1 MKFVAL
7 LVLLTASLS
16 FAQHGQAASG
26 LTNGIIDFPA
36 LDQELQGNGLTG
48 WVHGAA
54 PEFNQY
60 VFTWRDPNDFFLHF
74 EFPMITSNPKL
85 KAVLKTLGRHDEI
98 VIKGKFANLNAP
110 VRHIRLTDVQ
120 VSKKF
125 DPGIHVAHY
134 AREAK
139 LPDDLEG
146 KKELIGKVHAVVED
160 GHIFVIEYKDA
171 VIPVYAKDN
180 QYTKDLYRNDK
191 IKLQYVLRQHPG
203 SPSHVELDPA
213 STNPVH
219 VIEKLVD
226 LHGQPVGPKD
236 PKTGKALGLD
246 GVLVMFPKSP
256 QVKFN
261 VFALQVTDTDGV
273 KREHTLV
280 NFDVDHPEIFL
291 AIRDHLQKL
300 WDAETST
307 IVDARNKY
315 INPKIRLHV
324 EGTGNVVDPGQA
336 NPQVLLT
343 SEKDITRLP

>member
-1 MKFVAL
+1 MKFLAF
-7 LVLLTASLS
+7 LVLFTTTLS
-16 FAQHGQAASG
+16 FAQHGSGNG
-26 LTNGIIDFPA
+26 LTSGTIDLDA

-48 WVHGAA
+48 WVHGAV

-60 VFTWRDPNDFFLHF
+60 VFTWRDSNDFFLHF

-85 KAVLKTLGRHDEI
+85 KAELAKLGRHDEI
-98 VIKGKFANLNAP
+98 VIKGKFANLHAP
-110 VRHIRLTDVQ
+110 IRHIRLTSVQ
-120 VSKKF
+120 VKAKF

-134 AREAK
+134 VREAK

-146 KKELIGKVHAVVED
+146 KKELVGKVHAVVEE

-171 VIPVYAKDN
+171 VVPVYTKDN
-180 QYTKDLYRNDK
+180 QFTKDLYRNDK
-191 IKLQYVLRQHPG
+191 VKLQYVLRQHPG

-213 STNPVH
+213 STNPVQ
-219 VIEKLVD
+219 VLEKLVD
-226 LHGQPVGPKD
+226 LHGKPAGGTD
-236 PKTGKALGLD
+236 PKTGKAMGLD

-261 VFALQVTDTDGV
+261 VFALQVTDADGV

-280 NFDVDHPEIFL
+280 NFDDPNVFF
-291 AIRDHLQKL
+291 AIRDSLQKM
-300 WDAETST
+300 WDAQAAT